1 MHSSS
6 LDKEKISSLYV
17 ALPRESRSSGGVPV
31 AVRHL
36 ESLLRMAEAHARM
49 HLRDL
54 VRSDDVE
61 AAIRQ
66 TLHSFVV
73 AQKFAVRRA
82 LQRSFAKYLHSNQ
95 DKEHLLLHLLQE
107 LFRNEQMY
115 QVIRLRQKGREAVG
129 QLERLEVPLEELE
142 SRARERRIYDC
153 SGFVQGKEFQGAGY
167 ALDAQRGVISRAF
180 VAQDGGARG
189 EAAVGAALEL

>member
-1 MHSSS
+1 MRKYIQYARAQVHPVMHSSS

-115 QVIRLRQKGREAVG
+115 QVIRLRQKGRGSRWDSWRDWRSLWRNCNAVPESG
-129 QLERLEVPLEELE
+129 VSMIVPALCKGR
-142 SRARERRIYDC
+142 SFRALGMRWMH
-153 SGFVQGKEFQGAGY
+153 
-167 ALDAQRGVISRAF
+167 RGV
-180 VAQDGGARG
+180 
-189 EAAVGAALEL
+189 